1 MRAPTTNSFNT
12 HSTPGNGQVTDYQK
26 VKLPMPREFNGK
38 KYYGAADVA
47 KIIGVSKKTVWQWQ
61 NDLYFDCPLFTADER
76 AHDGRYLYEVER
88 VMQLK
93 AVYHPNWTRG
103 GYEPAPFDEKQS
115 RIDEAERSFNLLFGE
130 VKNRKF
136 GYIWT
141 KQGEVRK
148 TFPFDVSNPDER
160 RQMAQ
165 KAIELNDAG
174 ADVYYGINL
183 MDVPAAA
190 NARVTAEHVTLQTA
204 TVTDIDI
211 EGGNHISNETKKYPP
226 NFDTAKSFLPFPVSI
241 LVNSGY
247 GLHGLCIYDVPIIIT
262 ADNRAAC
269 EERNKKFLDV
279 IRSRAG
285 NYAKAVDGVGD
296 LPRVFRVP
304 GTRNYKLGVS
314 NDAPICH
321 IVEVNDLRFT
331 PTEIDDKLNA
341 LIQTQQENVTE
352 SKIDY
357 TSNSHHKHFS
367 TSLLFFDDDKDFNI
381 FRARRMLDFISPSS
395 LTYNE
400 WLAVGMAL
408 KNIGCDCSD
417 WEQWSRFDERF
428 KDGECKSKWNGFNR
442 DGYNFGTL
450 YHFAAPNGYDAKE
463 IYREWYD
470 LHPNL
475 KPSAKRNM
483 ADETKRELDDAII
496 WIDTLDPEKF
506 TANDARDFKHIHSVA
521 LAMTYGFVDAAEK
534 FFSIIKKAKELAR
547 IRLKDAESGLTEK
560 LSETESNEINA
571 LIEGVHIETIRR
583 FVDRE
588 VTALSKAHSDFL
600 KTETRRKKR
609 EEAKKKQAEEIAQY
623 KSNEEQ
629 LKELLAMP
637 PSIERDV
644 KVVQIINELCEWRHD
659 RQGNPVS
666 VKGTQANMDL
676 IFNDPA
682 LNGLIG
688 YDEFQQAD
696 VLLKAPPWRPHAKKG
711 DEWSDRDDAQFRAY
725 LRRTY
730 KEFSAEKI
738 IFDTVTSYS
747 DANSFHEVKDYFN
760 NLPKWDGIPRAET
773 FFIDWL
779 NVADSKFVREVTLKW
794 LTAAIARIFHPGCE
808 FQWAL
813 VLHGNQKIGKGYVL
827 KRIGGKWYKAIS
839 DRVDD
844 PHAADTVKLVWIGE
858 FKEMNG
864 MRKADVN
871 AIKDFIELPAD
882 TRRFAYA
889 RRAKTVLRHC
899 VFAIT
904 VNDDSFL
911 SDLTGNRRFLIL
923 HSNLPKFG
931 YVRSV
936 RGEKLSD
943 DNVIAQIWAEV
954 YEHYKELFKNGFD
967 ERKLELSSEAEHTG
981 EEIAN
986 TYLNDNGLT
995 GEIEAFLKTKILP
1008 PVIWQLMTSDERRK
1022 FNAESKFEIEKRDLI
1037 ARFRNNAKKIS
1048 AKRQAEFDAAITE
1061 SDSVLH
1067 VDIRNRFIGES
1078 VAGLKFFGTEYR
1090 QHVCAAEIFNEAFA
1104 PNDKRKSMARIH
1116 EILAQMDG
1124 WHLGKRIQKYPVYG
1138 DQKKVYYRND
1148 DNQLDEKQTEN
1159 DDTVQQTN
1167 YTDDLPF

>member
-1 MRAPTTNSFNT
+1 MNKN
-12 HSTPGNGQVTDYQK
+12 
-26 VKLPMPREFNGK
+26 
-38 KYYGAADVA
+38 
-47 KIIGVSKKTVWQWQ
+47 
-61 NDLYFDCPLFTADER
+61 
-76 AHDGRYLYEVER
+76 
-88 VMQLK
+88 
-93 AVYHPNWTRG
+93 
-103 GYEPAPFDEKQS
+103 EKQS
-115 RIDEAERSFNLLFGE
+115 RITAIANFFNQLYGKIPEPHFAYLF
-130 VKNRKF
+130 
-136 GYIWT
+136 T
-141 KQGEVRK
+141 KQLGI
-148 TFPFDVSNPDER
+148 FPFVINDESQRTAMAIKAVDLSFIGVDVWHSVNTVSVEPTNGKRGDET
-160 RQMAQ
+160 
-165 KAIELNDAG
+165 
-174 ADVYYGINL
+174 VVSY
-183 MDVPAAA
+183 
-190 NARVTAEHVTLQTA
+190 QTA
-204 TVTDIDI
+204 IVTDIDI
-211 EGGNHISNETKKYPP
+211 TGAAHKSTNLAV
-226 NFDTAKSFLPFPVSI
+226 NFDEAKSFLPIKPSI
-241 LVNSGY
+241 LLDSG
-247 GLHGLCIYDVPIIIT
+247 HGAQAYYIFNKPILVT
-262 ADNRAAC
+262 EQNR
-269 EERNKKFLDV
+269 EELKRRNNLWLNF
-279 IRSRAG
+279 IRQHANG
-285 NYAKAVDGVGD
+285 KDIDGVGD
-296 LPRVFRVP
+296 LPRVMRTPYTF
-304 GTRNYKLGVS
+304 NYKLGK
-314 NDAPICH
+314 NNAPLCH
-321 IVEVNDLRFT
+321 IVEDSGLRFAPDQIDEKLKVAIQVQVPKAQAT
-331 PTEIDDKLNA
+331 STAPTKSKKVFADD
-341 LIQTQQENVTE
+341 
-352 SKIDY
+352 S
-357 TSNSHHKHFS
+357 
-367 TSLLFFDDDKDFNI
+367 DFNI
-381 FRARRMLDFISPSS
+381 FRVRRMLDFIPPSS
-395 LTYNE
+395 LTYDD
-400 WLAVGMAL
+400 WLAVGMAA
-408 KNIGCDCSD
+408 KNIGLSCSD
-417 WEQWSRFDERF
+417 WGNWSRSDERF
-428 KDGECKSKWNGFNR
+428 KDGECEQKWQGFNR
-442 DGYNFGTL
+442 DGYDIGTIFM
-450 YHFAAPNGYDAKE
+450 FAEHNGCDAKE
-463 IYREWYD
+463 IYREWYE
-470 LHPNL
+470 LHPNS
-475 KPSAKRNM
+475 KPSTKRNI

-496 WIDTLDPEKF
+496 WINTLDPENF
-506 TANDARDFKHIHSVA
+506 TANDARDFKHIHFVA
-521 LAMTYGFVDAAEK
+521 LAVTYGFVAASEK
-534 FFSIIKKAKELAR
+534 FFTVIKKAKELAR
-547 IRLKDAESGLTEK
+547 IRLKESESGLTAK
-560 LSETESNEINA
+560 LSETETNEINA
-571 LIEGVHIETIRR
+571 LIEGVHIEIIRR
-583 FVDRE
+583 LVDRE
-588 VTALSKAHSDFL
+588 VTVLSKAHSDFL

-637 PSIERDV
+637 PSIERDA

-659 RQGNPVS
+659 RQGNLVS
-666 VKGTQANMDL
+666 IKGTQANMDL

-730 KEFSAEKI
+730 KEFSGEKI
-738 IFDTVTSYS
+738 IFDTVTSCS
-747 DANSFHEVKDYFN
+747 DAHSFHEVKDYFR

-773 FFIDWL
+773 FFVDWL

-813 VLHGNQKIGKGYVL
+813 VLHGNQKIGKGYIL

-967 ERKLELSSEAEHTG
+967 ERKLELSSEAEHMG

-1008 PVIWQLMTSDERRK
+1008 PVIWHLMTSDERRK

-1037 ARFRNNAKKIS
+1037 ARFKNSVKKIS

-1061 SDSVLH
+1061 SDSTLH
-1067 VDIRNRFIGES
+1067 VDIHNRFSGES

-1116 EILAQMDG
+1116 EILAQMEG

-1148 DNQLDEKQTEN
+1148 ANQLDEEQERD

>member
-1 MRAPTTNSFNT
+1 MKETLESSPAEFVPQDKKNYASDKGADKNISANNSRINFITIAN
-12 HSTPGNGQVTDYQK
+12 K
-26 VKLPMPREFNGK
+26 
-38 KYYGAADVA
+38 
-47 KIIGVSKKTVWQWQ
+47 
-61 NDLYFDCPLFTADER
+61 
-76 AHDGRYLYEVER
+76 
-88 VMQLK
+88 
-93 AVYHPNWTRG
+93 
-103 GYEPAPFDEKQS
+103 KQS
-115 RIDEAERSFNLLFGE
+115 RITELVNFFNQLYGKITTPHFAYLTKFKGGKKFYSFKVADESQR
-130 VKNRKF
+130 
-136 GYIWT
+136 
-141 KQGEVRK
+141 
-148 TFPFDVSNPDER
+148 
-160 RQMAQ
+160 MAMAI
-165 KAIELNDAG
+165 KAIELSDNGVDIWHSVNTVSVAP
-174 ADVYYGINL
+174 YGNKRGDESVISY
-183 MDVPAAA
+183 
-190 NARVTAEHVTLQTA
+190 QTA
-204 TVTDIDI
+204 IVTDIDI
-211 EGGNHISNETKKYPP
+211 LSDAHKSTNLAS
-226 NFDTAKSFLPFPVSI
+226 NFDEAKSFLPFTPSLI
-241 LVNSGY
+241 LDSGY
-247 GLHGLCIYDVPIIIT
+247 GLQAYYIFDQPILIT
-262 ADNRAAC
+262 NQNR
-269 EERNKKFLDV
+269 EELKQRNNLLLDV
-279 IRSRAG
+279 IRQRANG
-285 NYAKAVDGVGD
+285 KDIDGVGD
-296 LPRVFRVP
+296 LPRILRTPSTF
-304 GTRNYKLGVS
+304 NCKLGTQ
-314 NDAPICH
+314 NAPMCH
-321 IVEVNDLRFT
+321 VVENSGLRFS
-331 PTEIDDKLNA
+331 PIEIDEKLNA
-341 LIQTQQENVTE
+341 MIQAQKKEAKQIVAIPTKSTKKNNG
-352 SKIDY
+352 KFID
-357 TSNSHHKHFS
+357 
-367 TSLLFFDDDKDFNI
+367 DRDFNI
-381 FRARRMLDFISPSS
+381 FRVRRMLDFINPST
-395 LTYNE
+395 LTYDD

-408 KNIGCDCSD
+408 KNIGCNCSD
-417 WEQWSRFDERF
+417 WEQWSRNDERF
-428 KDGECKSKWNGFNR
+428 KDGECESKWNGFNR
-442 DGYNFGTL
+442 EGYDVGTL
-450 YHFAAPNGYDAKE
+450 HLFATQNSYDAKE
-463 IYREWYD
+463 IYREWYE
-470 LHPNL
+470 LHPNSR
-475 KPSAKRNM
+475 PSAKRNM
-483 ADETKRELDDAII
+483 DTDTKRELDDAII
-496 WIDTLDPEKF
+496 WLDTLESENF
-506 TANDARDFKHIHSVA
+506 TADDARNFKHIHSVA
-521 LAMTYGFVDAAEK
+521 LAMTYGFVAAAEK
-534 FFSIIKKAKELAR
+534 FFTIIKKAKDAAR
-547 IRLKDAESGLTEK
+547 IRLKNAESGLTAR
-560 LSETESNEINA
+560 LSETEANEINA
-571 LIEGVHIETIRR
+571 LLEGVHVETIRR
-583 FVDRE
+583 LVDRE

-629 LKELLAMP
+629 LKELKSQP
-637 PSIERDV
+637 QSPERDA
-644 KVVQIINELCEWRHD
+644 KIIETIKQLCEWQYD
-659 RQGNPVS
+659 KQGNPVAI
-666 VKGTQANMDL
+666 KGTQANMDL

-682 LNGLIG
+682 LDGLIG
-688 YDEFQQAD
+688 FDEFQEAD
-696 VLLKAPPWRPHAKKG
+696 VFLKAPPWRKILKTAGDSESDYNANASYKNNLLYKG
-711 DEWSDRDDAQFRAY
+711 KEWSDRDDAQFRAY

-747 DANSFHEVKDYFN
+747 DANSFHEVKDYFY

-779 NVADSKFVREVTLKW
+779 NVADSKFVREVTMKW

-813 VLHGNQKIGKGYVL
+813 VLHGNQKIGKGYIL

-871 AIKDFIELPAD
+871 AIKNFIELPAD

-889 RRAKTVLRHC
+889 RRAKTVPRHC

-923 HSNLPKFG
+923 HSNLPKLG
-931 YVRSV
+931 YVREV
-936 RGEKLSD
+936 RGEKLND

-1008 PVIWQLMTSDERRK
+1008 PVIWHLMTSDERRK

-1037 ARFRNNAKKIS
+1037 ARFKNSAKKIS

-1067 VDIRNRFIGES
+1067 VDIRNRFSGES

-1138 DQKKVYYRND
+1138 DQKKVYYRNEEIQP
-1148 DNQLDEKQTEN
+1148 DNDQDENVDIVQLESKDLNGTES
-1159 DDTVQQTN
+1159 
-1167 YTDDLPF
+1167 LPFDPDDIPFD

>member
-1 MRAPTTNSFNT
+1 MKESLKSSPAKFVPQDKKNYANQGALENFISANNS
-12 HSTPGNGQVTDYQK
+12 
-26 VKLPMPREFNGK
+26 E
-38 KYYGAADVA
+38 ADSITIA
-47 KIIGVSKKTVWQWQ
+47 NK
-61 NDLYFDCPLFTADER
+61 
-76 AHDGRYLYEVER
+76 
-88 VMQLK
+88 
-93 AVYHPNWTRG
+93 
-103 GYEPAPFDEKQS
+103 KQS
-115 RIDEAERSFNLLFGE
+115 RITELVNFFNQLYGKITTPHFAYLTKFKGGTKFYPFKIADESQREA
-130 VKNRKF
+130 
-136 GYIWT
+136 
-141 KQGEVRK
+141 
-148 TFPFDVSNPDER
+148 
-160 RQMAQ
+160 MAR
-165 KAIELNDAG
+165 KAIELADNDIDIWHSVNTVSVAP
-174 ADVYYGINL
+174 YGGKRGDEN
-183 MDVPAAA
+183 V
-190 NARVTAEHVTLQTA
+190 VSYQTA
-204 TVTDIDI
+204 IVTDIDI
-211 EGGNHISNETKKYPP
+211 LSDAHKSTNLASNFEE
-226 NFDTAKSFLPFPVSI
+226 AKSFLPFTPSLI
-241 LVNSGY
+241 LNSG
-247 GLHGLCIYDVPIIIT
+247 HGLQAYYIFDQPILIT
-262 ADNRAAC
+262 NQNR
-269 EERNKKFLDV
+269 EELKQRNNLLLDV
-279 IRSRAG
+279 IRQRANG
-285 NYAKAVDGVGD
+285 KDIDGVGD
-296 LPRVFRVP
+296 LPRILRTPSTF
-304 GTRNYKLGVS
+304 NYKLGMD
-314 NDAPICH
+314 NAPMCH
-321 IVEVNDLRFT
+321 VVENSGLRFS
-331 PTEIDDKLNA
+331 PNEIDEKLNA
-341 LIQTQQENVTE
+341 MIQVQKKET
-352 SKIDY
+352 K
-357 TSNSHHKHFS
+357 S
-367 TSLLFFDDDKDFNI
+367 TVVIPTKLTKKNNEDFTDDRDFNI
-381 FRARRMLDFISPSS
+381 FRVRRMLDFINPST
-395 LTYNE
+395 LTYDE

-408 KNIGCDCSD
+408 KNIGYDCSD
-417 WEQWSRFDERF
+417 WENWSRSDERF
-428 KDGECKSKWNGFNR
+428 KDGECESKWQGFNR
-442 DGYNFGTL
+442 EGYDVGTL
-450 YHFAAPNGYDAKE
+450 YLFATQNGYDAKE

-470 LHPNL
+470 LHPNVR
-475 KPSAKRNM
+475 PSAKRNM
-483 ADETKRELDDAII
+483 DTDTKRELDDAII
-496 WIDTLDPEKF
+496 WLDTLESENF
-506 TANDARDFKHIHSVA
+506 TADDARDFKHIHSVA
-521 LAMTYGFVDAAEK
+521 LAMTYGFVAAAEK
-534 FFSIIKKAKELAR
+534 FFTIIKKAKDVAR
-547 IRLKDAESGLTEK
+547 IRLKNAESGLTAR
-560 LSETESNEINA
+560 LSETEANEINA
-571 LIEGVHIETIRR
+571 LLEGVHVETIRR
-583 FVDRE
+583 LVDRE

-600 KTETRRKKR
+600 KTEIRRKKR
-609 EEAKKKQAEEIAQY
+609 EEAKKKQTEEIAQY

-637 PSIERDV
+637 PSIERDA

-682 LNGLIG
+682 INGLIG

-747 DANSFHEVKDYFN
+747 DANAFHEVKEYFY
-760 NLPKWDGIPRAET
+760 NLPKWDGKKRAET
-773 FFIDWL
+773 FFVDWL
-779 NVADSKFVREVTLKW
+779 NVADSKFVREVTMKW

-813 VLHGNQKIGKGYVL
+813 VLHGNQKIGKGYIL

-889 RRAKTVLRHC
+889 RRAKTVPRHC

-931 YVRSV
+931 YVREV
-936 RGEKLSD
+936 RGEKLND

-1008 PVIWQLMTSDERRK
+1008 PVIWHLMTSDERRK
-1022 FNAESKFEIEKRDLI
+1022 FNSESKFEIEKRDLI
-1037 ARFRNNAKKIS
+1037 ARFKNSAKKIS
-1048 AKRQAEFDAAITE
+1048 TKRQAEFDAAITE

-1067 VDIRNRFIGES
+1067 ADVRNRFSGES
-1078 VAGLKFFGTEYR
+1078 VAGLKFFGTDYR
-1090 QHVCAAEIFNEAFA
+1090 QHVCAAEIFSEAFT

-1138 DQKKVYYRND
+1138 DQKKVYYRNEEIQS
-1148 DNQLDEKQTEN
+1148 DNDQDEN
-1159 DDTVQQTN
+1159 IDTVPLESKDLNGTES
-1167 YTDDLPF
+1167 LPFDPDDIPFD

>member
-1 MRAPTTNSFNT
+1 MPYTTAKKRPFNINRRNCT
-12 HSTPGNGQVTDYQK
+12 MN
-26 VKLPMPREFNGK
+26 
-38 KYYGAADVA
+38 
-47 KIIGVSKKTVWQWQ
+47 Q
-61 NDLYFDCPLFTADER
+61 N
-76 AHDGRYLYEVER
+76 
-88 VMQLK
+88 
-93 AVYHPNWTRG
+93 
-103 GYEPAPFDEKQS
+103 EKQN
-115 RIDEAERSFNLLFGE
+115 RIDEALNLFNQLYGKIPEPHFAYL
-130 VKNRKF
+130 
-136 GYIWT
+136 WT
-141 KQGEVRK
+141 KQRGI
-148 TFPFDVSNPDER
+148 FPFVINDESQRMAMATKAVELTDNGIDVWHSVNTVSVKPTNGKRGDET
-160 RQMAQ
+160 
-165 KAIELNDAG
+165 
-174 ADVYYGINL
+174 VVSY
-183 MDVPAAA
+183 
-190 NARVTAEHVTLQTA
+190 QTA
-204 TVTDIDI
+204 IVTDIDI
-211 EGGNHISNETKKYPP
+211 TGAAHKSTNLAV
-226 NFDTAKSFLPFPVSI
+226 NFEEAKSFLPIKPSI
-241 LVNSGY
+241 LLDSGHGAQAYYIFNKPILVTEQNREELKRRNS
-247 GLHGLCIYDVPIIIT
+247 LW
-262 ADNRAAC
+262 
-269 EERNKKFLDV
+269 LDV
-279 IRSRAG
+279 IRQHANG
-285 NYAKAVDGVGD
+285 KDIDGVGD
-296 LPRVFRVP
+296 LPRVMRTPSTF
-304 GTRNYKLGVS
+304 NYKLGTD
-314 NDAPICH
+314 NAPLCH
-321 IVEVNDLRFT
+321 IVENTGLRFDPAQFDEKLKAT
-331 PTEIDDKLNA
+331 VQIQAPKAQATSTAPTKFKKDFADDN
-341 LIQTQQENVTE
+341 N
-352 SKIDY
+352 
-357 TSNSHHKHFS
+357 
-367 TSLLFFDDDKDFNI
+367 FNI
-381 FRARRMLDFISPSS
+381 FRVHRMLDFISPSD
-395 LTYNE
+395 LTYDD

-417 WEQWSRFDERF
+417 WEQWSRSDERF
-428 KDGECKSKWNGFNR
+428 KNGECEQKWQGFNR
-442 DGYNFGTL
+442 DGYDIGTIFM
-450 YHFAAPNGYDAKE
+450 FAQQNGYDAKDT
-463 IYREWYD
+463 YREWYD
-470 LHPNL
+470 LHPNVR
-475 KPSAKRNM
+475 PSAKRNM
-483 ADETKRELDDAII
+483 DTDTKHELDDAII
-496 WIDTLDPEKF
+496 WLDTLESENF
-506 TANDARDFKHIHSVA
+506 TADDARNFKHIHSVA
-521 LAMTYGFVDAAEK
+521 LAMTYGFVAVAEK
-534 FFSIIKKAKELAR
+534 FFTIIKKAKDDAR
-547 IRLKDAESGLTEK
+547 IRLKNAESGLTAR
-560 LSETESNEINA
+560 LSETEANEINA
-571 LIEGVHIETIRR
+571 LLEGVHVETIRR
-583 FVDRE
+583 LVDRE

-609 EEAKKKQAEEIAQY
+609 EEAKKKQTEEIAQY

-637 PSIERDV
+637 PSLERDV
-644 KVVQIINELCEWRHD
+644 KVVQVINELCEWRHD
-659 RQGNPVS
+659 REGNPVS

-696 VLLKAPPWRPHAKKG
+696 VLLKAPPWRPYAKKG

-779 NVADSKFVREVTLKW
+779 NVADSKFVREVTMKW

-813 VLHGNQKIGKGYVL
+813 VLHGNQKIGKGYIL

-871 AIKDFIELPAD
+871 AIKNFIELPAD

-889 RRAKTVLRHC
+889 RRAKTVPRHC

-931 YVRSV
+931 YVREV
-936 RGEKLSD
+936 RGEKLND

-1008 PVIWQLMTSDERRK
+1008 PVIWHLMTSDERRK

-1037 ARFRNNAKKIS
+1037 ARFKNSAKKIS
-1048 AKRQAEFDAAITE
+1048 TKRQAEFDAAITE

-1067 VDIRNRFIGES
+1067 ADVRNRFSGES

-1090 QHVCAAEIFNEAFA
+1090 QHVCAAEIFSEAFT

-1138 DQKKVYYRND
+1138 DQKKVYYRNEEIQP
-1148 DNQLDEKQTEN
+1148 DNDQDEN
-1159 DDTVQQTN
+1159 VDTVPLESKDLNGTES
-1167 YTDDLPF
+1167 LPFDPDDIPFD

>member
-1 MRAPTTNSFNT
+1 MKEALESSPAEFIPQDKKNYANQGAKENLISANNS
-12 HSTPGNGQVTDYQK
+12 
-26 VKLPMPREFNGK
+26 
-38 KYYGAADVA
+38 
-47 KIIGVSKKTVWQWQ
+47 
-61 NDLYFDCPLFTADER
+61 
-76 AHDGRYLYEVER
+76 EVDSITIAN
-88 VMQLK
+88 K
-93 AVYHPNWTRG
+93 
-103 GYEPAPFDEKQS
+103 KQS
-115 RIDEAERSFNLLFGE
+115 RITELVNFFNQLYGKITTPHFAYLTKFKGGTKFYPFKVADESQRE
-130 VKNRKF
+130 
-136 GYIWT
+136 T
-141 KQGEVRK
+141 
-148 TFPFDVSNPDER
+148 
-160 RQMAQ
+160 MAR
-165 KAIELNDAG
+165 KAIELADNDIDIWHSVNTVSVAP
-174 ADVYYGINL
+174 YGGKRGDEN
-183 MDVPAAA
+183 V
-190 NARVTAEHVTLQTA
+190 VSYQTA
-204 TVTDIDI
+204 IVTDIDI
-211 EGGNHISNETKKYPP
+211 LSDAHKSTNLASNFEE
-226 NFDTAKSFLPFPVSI
+226 AKSFLPFTPSLI
-241 LVNSGY
+241 LNSG
-247 GLHGLCIYDVPIIIT
+247 HGLQAYYIFDQPILIT
-262 ADNRAAC
+262 NQNR
-269 EERNKKFLDV
+269 EELKQRNNLLLDV
-279 IRSRAG
+279 IRQRANG
-285 NYAKAVDGVGD
+285 KDIDGVGD
-296 LPRVFRVP
+296 LPRILRTPSTF
-304 GTRNYKLGVS
+304 NYKLGMD
-314 NDAPICH
+314 NAPMCH
-321 IVEVNDLRFT
+321 VVENSGLRFS
-331 PTEIDDKLNA
+331 PNEIDEKLNA
-341 LIQTQQENVTE
+341 MIQVQKKET
-352 SKIDY
+352 K
-357 TSNSHHKHFS
+357 S
-367 TSLLFFDDDKDFNI
+367 TIVIPTKLTKKNNEDFTDDRDFNI
-381 FRARRMLDFISPSS
+381 FRVRRMLDFINPST
-395 LTYNE
+395 LTYDE

-408 KNIGCDCSD
+408 KNIDYDCSD
-417 WEQWSRFDERF
+417 WENWSRSDERF
-428 KDGECKSKWNGFNR
+428 KDSECESKWQGFNR
-442 DGYNFGTL
+442 EGYDVGTL
-450 YHFAAPNGYDAKE
+450 YLFATQNGYDAKE

-470 LHPNL
+470 LHPNV

-483 ADETKRELDDAII
+483 DTDTKRELDDAII
-496 WIDTLDPEKF
+496 WLDTLESENF
-506 TANDARDFKHIHSVA
+506 TADDARDFKHIHSVA
-521 LAMTYGFVDAAEK
+521 LAMTYGFVAVAEK
-534 FFSIIKKAKELAR
+534 FFTIIKKAKDAAR
-547 IRLKDAESGLTEK
+547 IRLKESESGLTAK
-560 LSETESNEINA
+560 LSETETIEINA

-583 FVDRE
+583 LVDRE

-644 KVVQIINELCEWRHD
+644 KVVQVINELCEWRHD
-659 RQGNPVS
+659 REGNPVS

-682 LNGLIG
+682 INGLIG

-747 DANSFHEVKDYFN
+747 DANAFHEVKEYFY
-760 NLPKWDGIPRAET
+760 NLPKWDSKKRAET
-773 FFIDWL
+773 FFVDWL
-779 NVADSKFVREVTLKW
+779 NVADSKFVREVTMKW
-794 LTAAIARIFHPGCE
+794 LTAAIARIFNPGCE

-889 RRAKTVLRHC
+889 RRAKTVPRHC

-931 YVRSV
+931 YVREV

-1008 PVIWQLMTSDERRK
+1008 PVIWHLMTSDERRK

-1037 ARFRNNAKKIS
+1037 ARFKNSAKKIS
-1048 AKRQAEFDAAITE
+1048 AKRQAEFDAAIMK

-1067 VDIRNRFIGES
+1067 VDIRNRFSGES
-1078 VAGLKFFGTEYR
+1078 VVGLKFFGTEYR

-1138 DQKKVYYRND
+1138 DQKKVYYRNEEIQP
-1148 DNQLDEKQTEN
+1148 DNDQDENVDIVQLESKDLNGTES
-1159 DDTVQQTN
+1159 
-1167 YTDDLPF
+1167 LPFDPDDIPFD

>member
-1 MRAPTTNSFNT
+1 MKETLESSPVEHALQDKKNYASESASKSISANNSSADSTTIVDKKQTHIAETTNF
-12 HSTPGNGQVTDYQK
+12 
-26 VKLPMPREFNGK
+26 
-38 KYYGAADVA
+38 
-47 KIIGVSKKTVWQWQ
+47 
-61 NDLYFDCPLFTADER
+61 
-76 AHDGRYLYEVER
+76 
-88 VMQLK
+88 
-93 AVYHPNWTRG
+93 
-103 GYEPAPFDEKQS
+103 
-115 RIDEAERSFNLLFGE
+115 FNLLYSKIPEPHFAYL
-130 VKNRKF
+130 F
-136 GYIWT
+136 T
-141 KQGEVRK
+141 KHGIFSFAV
-148 TFPFDVSNPDER
+148 TDETQR
-160 RQMAQ
+160 IAMAL
-165 KAIELNDAG
+165 KAIELSDNAI
-174 ADVYYGINL
+174 DVWHSVNP
-183 MDVPAAA
+183 VCVEPT
-190 NARVTAEHVTLQTA
+190 NAKRGDE
-204 TVTDIDI
+204 TVVSYQIACVVDIDI
-211 EGGNHISNETKKYPP
+211 RSIAHKGDPSKLAAD
-226 NFDTAKSFLPFPVSI
+226 FDEAKSFLPFTPSLI
-241 LVNSGY
+241 IFSGY
-247 GLHGLCIYDVPIIIT
+247 GLHAYYIFNTPIEIT
-262 ADNRAAC
+262 DDNR
-269 EERNKKFLDV
+269 ESLKQRNNLLIDLTRKNAHGKT
-279 IRSRAG
+279 I
-285 NYAKAVDGVGD
+285 DGVGD
-296 LPRVFRVP
+296 LPRVMRTP
-304 GTRNYKLGVS
+304 GTFNYKLGAD
-314 NDAPICH
+314 NAPLCH
-321 IVEVNDLRFT
+321 IVEDSGLLFS
-331 PTEIDDKLNA
+331 PDQIDERLNA
-341 LIQTQQENVTE
+341 LIISQETGKRETISSQNSVVPRKSNE
-352 SKIDY
+352 S
-357 TSNSHHKHFS
+357 FV
-367 TSLLFFDDDKDFNI
+367 DDNEFNI
-381 FRARRMLDFISPSS
+381 FRIRRMLDFINPSN
-395 LTYNE
+395 LTYDD

-408 KNIGCDCSD
+408 KNIGMDCSD
-417 WEQWSRFDERF
+417 WENWSRSDERF
-428 KDGECKSKWNGFNR
+428 KDGECESKWQGFNR
-442 DGYNFGTL
+442 DGYDVGTL
-450 YHFAAPNGYDAKE
+450 YLFATQNGYDAKE
-463 IYREWYD
+463 IYREWYN

-475 KPSAKRNM
+475 RPSAKRNM
-483 ADETKRELDDAII
+483 DTDTKRELDDAII
-496 WIDTLDPEKF
+496 WLDTLESENF
-506 TANDARDFKHIHSVA
+506 TADDARDFKHIHSVA
-521 LAMTYGFVDAAEK
+521 LAMTYGFVAAAEK
-534 FFSIIKKAKELAR
+534 FFTIIKKAKDAAR
-547 IRLKDAESGLTEK
+547 IRLKNAESGLTAR
-560 LSETESNEINA
+560 LSGTEANEINA
-571 LIEGVHIETIRR
+571 LLEGVHIETIRR
-583 FVDRE
+583 LVDRE

-637 PSIERDV
+637 PSLERDV
-644 KVVQIINELCEWRHD
+644 KVVQVINKLCEWRHD
-659 RQGNPVS
+659 REGNPVS

-682 LNGLIG
+682 IDGLFG

-747 DANSFHEVKDYFN
+747 DANAFHEVKEYFY
-760 NLPKWDGIPRAET
+760 NLPKWDGKKRAET
-773 FFIDWL
+773 FFVDWL
-779 NVADSKFVREVTLKW
+779 NVADSKFVREVTMKW

-813 VLHGNQKIGKGYVL
+813 VLHGNQKIGKGYIL

-844 PHAADTVKLVWIGE
+844 PHAVDTVKLVWIGE

-889 RRAKTVLRHC
+889 RRAKTVPRHC

-931 YVRSV
+931 YVREV
-936 RGEKLSD
+936 NGEKLSD

-995 GEIEAFLKTKILP
+995 GEIEAYLKTKILP
-1008 PVIWQLMTSDERRK
+1008 PVIWNLMTSEERRK
-1022 FNAESKFEIEKRDLI
+1022 FHAESKFEIEKRDLI
-1037 ARFRNNAKKIS
+1037 ARFKNSAKKIS

-1067 VDIRNRFIGES
+1067 VDVRNRFSGES

-1090 QHVCAAEIFNEAFA
+1090 QHVCAAEIFSEAFA

-1148 DNQLDEKQTEN
+1148 EIQPDNDQDENIDTTQLESKNLNGTES
-1159 DDTVQQTN
+1159 
-1167 YTDDLPF
+1167 LPFDPDDIPFD

>member
-1 MRAPTTNSFNT
+1 MEKTLEISPSESKLQDKKNYATESVEKNFVSANNFNENLTTI
-12 HSTPGNGQVTDYQK
+12 
-26 VKLPMPREFNGK
+26 
-38 KYYGAADVA
+38 A
-47 KIIGVSKKTVWQWQ
+47 
-61 NDLYFDCPLFTADER
+61 
-76 AHDGRYLYEVER
+76 
-88 VMQLK
+88 
-93 AVYHPNWTRG
+93 
-103 GYEPAPFDEKQS
+103 DEKQS
-115 RIDEAERSFNLLFGE
+115 HISQLTHFLNQLYGKIPEPHFAYLF
-130 VKNRKF
+130 
-136 GYIWT
+136 T
-141 KQGEVRK
+141 KHGI
-148 TFPFDVSNPDER
+148 FPFVINEESQRMAMAIKAVELSSSGVDVWHSVNTVSVQPSNGKRGDET
-160 RQMAQ
+160 
-165 KAIELNDAG
+165 
-174 ADVYYGINL
+174 VVSY
-183 MDVPAAA
+183 
-190 NARVTAEHVTLQTA
+190 QTA
-204 TVTDIDI
+204 IVTDIDI
-211 EGGNHISNETKKYPP
+211 SGAAHKSTNLAV
-226 NFDTAKSFLPFPVSI
+226 NFDEAKSFLPIKPSI
-241 LVNSGY
+241 LLNSGHGAQAY
-247 GLHGLCIYDVPIIIT
+247 YIFDHPIKITNNNRELLKRRNCLWLDFIRLHANGKDID
-262 ADNRAAC
+262 
-269 EERNKKFLDV
+269 
-279 IRSRAG
+279 S
-285 NYAKAVDGVGD
+285 VGD
-296 LPRVFRVP
+296 LPRVMRTPF
-304 GTRNYKLGVS
+304 TFNYKLGKD
-314 NDAPICH
+314 NAPICH
-321 IVEVNDLRFT
+321 IVEDSGLRFA
-331 PTEIDDKLNA
+331 PAEFDEKLNA
-341 LIQTQQENVTE
+341 LIQTQKNVTE

-357 TSNSHHKHFS
+357 SSSVYHKRFS
-367 TSLLFFDDDKDFNI
+367 TSLQNYGDDRDFNT
-381 FRARRMLDFISPSS
+381 FRAQRMLDFINPSA
-395 LTYNE
+395 LTYDE

-408 KNIGCDCSD
+408 KNIGCNCGD
-417 WEQWSRFDERF
+417 WEQWSRSDDRF
-428 KDGECKSKWNGFNR
+428 KDGECESKWNGFNR
-442 DGYNFGTL
+442 DGYDIGTL
-450 YHFAAPNGYDAKE
+450 FMFAEQGGYDAKE

-470 LHPNL
+470 LHPSL
-475 KPSAKRNM
+475 RPSAKRNM
-483 ADETKRELDDAII
+483 DEDTKRELDDAII
-496 WIDTLDPEKF
+496 WLDTLDPENF
-506 TANDARDFKHIHSVA
+506 SANDARDFKHIHSVA
-521 LAMTYGFVDAAEK
+521 LAVTYGFVAASEK
-534 FFSIIKKAKELAR
+534 FFSVIKKAKELAR
-547 IRLKDAESGLTEK
+547 IRLKESESGLTAK
-560 LSETESNEINA
+560 LSETETNEINA
-571 LIEGVHIETIRR
+571 LIEGVHVETIRR
-583 FVDRE
+583 LVDRE

-600 KTETRRKKR
+600 KTETQRKKR
-609 EEAKKKQAEEIAQY
+609 EAVKKKQDEEIAQQ
-623 KSNEEQ
+623 KTNEER

-637 PSIERDV
+637 LSPERNS
-644 KVVQIINELCEWRHD
+644 KIVQIINELCEWRHD

-747 DANSFHEVKDYFN
+747 DAHSFHEVKQYFES
-760 NLPKWDGIPRAET
+760 LPKWDGIPRAET

-813 VLHGNQKIGKGYVL
+813 VLHGNQKIGKGYIL

-844 PHAADTVKLVWIGE
+844 PHAVDTVKLVWIGE

-931 YVRSV
+931 YVREV

-1037 ARFRNNAKKIS
+1037 ARFKNSAKKIS
-1048 AKRQAEFDAAITE
+1048 AKRQAEFDAAIAE

-1067 VDIRNRFIGES
+1067 VDIRNKFSGES

-1090 QHVCAAEIFNEAFA
+1090 QHVCAAEIFTECFA

-1116 EILAQMDG
+1116 EILAQMEG

-1138 DQKKVYYRND
+1138 DQKKVYYRNND
-1148 DNQLDEKQTEN
+1148 IQPDNEQDENVGAVQLESKN
-1159 DDTVQQTN
+1159 LDDTEA
-1167 YTDDLPF
+1167 LPFDPDDIPLD

>member
-1 MRAPTTNSFNT
+1 MKETLEISPPESKLQDKKNYANQGALENFISANNS
-12 HSTPGNGQVTDYQK
+12 
-26 VKLPMPREFNGK
+26 
-38 KYYGAADVA
+38 
-47 KIIGVSKKTVWQWQ
+47 
-61 NDLYFDCPLFTADER
+61 
-76 AHDGRYLYEVER
+76 EVDFITIAN
-88 VMQLK
+88 K
-93 AVYHPNWTRG
+93 
-103 GYEPAPFDEKQS
+103 KQS
-115 RIDEAERSFNLLFGE
+115 RITELVNFFNQLYGKIPEPHFAYLTKFKGGTKFYPFAIADETQRE
-130 VKNRKF
+130 V
-136 GYIWT
+136 
-141 KQGEVRK
+141 
-148 TFPFDVSNPDER
+148 
-160 RQMAQ
+160 MAI
-165 KAIELNDAG
+165 KAIEL
-174 ADVYYGINL
+174 ADSGVDIWHSVNTVSVAPYGGKRGDEN
-183 MDVPAAA
+183 V
-190 NARVTAEHVTLQTA
+190 VSYQTA
-204 TVTDIDI
+204 IVTDIDI
-211 EGGNHISNETKKYPP
+211 LSDAHKSTNLASNFEE
-226 NFDTAKSFLPFPVSI
+226 AKSFLPFTPSLI
-241 LVNSGY
+241 LNSG
-247 GLHGLCIYDVPIIIT
+247 HGLQAYYIFEQPILIT
-262 ADNRAAC
+262 DENR
-269 EERNKKFLDV
+269 EELKRRNNLVLDV
-279 IRSRAG
+279 IRQRANG
-285 NYAKAVDGVGD
+285 KDIDGVGD
-296 LPRVFRVP
+296 LPRILRTPSTF
-304 GTRNYKLGVS
+304 NCKLGMD
-314 NDAPICH
+314 NAPMCH
-321 IVEVNDLRFT
+321 VVENSRLRFS
-331 PTEIDDKLNA
+331 PAEIDEKLNA
-341 LIQTQQENVTE
+341 IIQVQKKET
-352 SKIDY
+352 K
-357 TSNSHHKHFS
+357 S
-367 TSLLFFDDDKDFNI
+367 TVVIPTKSTKKNNGDFTDDRDFNI
-381 FRARRMLDFISPSS
+381 FRVRRMLDFINPST
-395 LTYNE
+395 LTYDD

-408 KNIGCDCSD
+408 KNIGMDCND
-417 WEQWSRFDERF
+417 WENWSRSDDRF
-428 KDGECKSKWNGFNR
+428 KDGECESKWQGFNR
-442 DGYNFGTL
+442 DGYDIGTL
-450 YHFAAPNGYDAKE
+450 YLFATQNGYDAKE
-463 IYREWYD
+463 IYHEWYN
-470 LHPNL
+470 LYPNL
-475 KPSAKRNM
+475 RPSAKRNM
-483 ADETKRELDDAII
+483 DTDTKRELDDAII
-496 WIDTLDPEKF
+496 WLDTLESENF
-506 TANDARDFKHIHSVA
+506 TADDARDFKHIHSVA
-521 LAMTYGFVDAAEK
+521 LAMTYGFVAAAEK
-534 FFSIIKKAKELAR
+534 FFTIIKKAKDTAR
-547 IRLKDAESGLTEK
+547 FRLKEAESGLTAK
-560 LSETESNEINA
+560 LSETEANEINA
-571 LIEGVHIETIRR
+571 LFEGVHIETIRR
-583 FVDRE
+583 LVDRE

-609 EEAKKKQAEEIAQY
+609 EEFKKKQAEEIAQY
-623 KSNEEQ
+623 KTNEEQ

-747 DANSFHEVKDYFN
+747 DSHSFHEVKDYFN

-779 NVADSKFVREVTLKW
+779 NVADSKFVREITLKW

-889 RRAKTVLRHC
+889 RRAKTVPRHC

-931 YVRSV
+931 YVREV

-1048 AKRQAEFDAAITE
+1048 AKRQNEFDAAIVE

-1067 VDIRNRFIGES
+1067 VDIRNRFSGES

-1148 DNQLDEKQTEN
+1148 DNQLDEEQAGN
-1159 DDTVQQTN
+1159 DDIVQQTN